1 MLRLD
6 FLDLVEYPIV
16 EQQEALVWLNEL
28 EKHFLQAAE
37 ELV

>member
-6 FLDLVEYPIV
+6 FLDLAEYPSV

-28 EKHFLQAAE
+28 EKYFLQAAA
-37 ELV
+37 ELA